1 MHGAVD
7 TYATAFNENTLLTD
21 DLQHPRY
28 FEETAELVRRLS
40 QFDNEL
46 KVATQE
52 LYNRIQQQ
60 VASSPALPQD
70 TLDVESPHMILVYV
84 SRHHGAVTSVRT
96 LYVLNHKTSVGIT
109 LQDHYLGN
117 PAALSALFKTDEPA
131 IEALEQNHRHIIRVS
146 ELSHSEHVAQMS
158 YDRITAL
165 NEAIDTVP
173 HIVLGMDEIDDL
185 RNLYVSFSGAVPCP
199 ESIRRGDLR
208 ALYRSAKGKFVL
220 STQPAMADLG
230 NILHPEFTM
239 GAALNVLNDKGFDT
253 YKNNLLAWQKKEKKR
268 GREESPE
275 WHHRAVPSGVAKPP
289 V

>member
-1 MHGAVD
+1 MVPTYNTAMHGAVD

-46 KVATQE
+46 KVSTQE

-109 LQDHYLGN
+109 LQDHYLGKQEKVR
-117 PAALSALFKTDEPA
+117 ALFKTDKPA
-131 IEALEQNHRHIIRVS
+131 IKALKQNDKHIIRVRAHM
-146 ELSHSEHVAQMS
+146 SH
-158 YDRITAL
+158 RC
-165 NEAIDTVP
+165 
-173 HIVLGMDEIDDL
+173 HIVE
-185 RNLYVSFSGAVPCP
+185 
-199 ESIRRGDLR
+199 
-208 ALYRSAKGKFVL
+208 
-220 STQPAMADLG
+220 
-230 NILHPEFTM
+230 
-239 GAALNVLNDKGFDT
+239 
-253 YKNNLLAWQKKEKKR
+253 
-268 GREESPE
+268 
-275 WHHRAVPSGVAKPP
+275 
-289 V
+289 